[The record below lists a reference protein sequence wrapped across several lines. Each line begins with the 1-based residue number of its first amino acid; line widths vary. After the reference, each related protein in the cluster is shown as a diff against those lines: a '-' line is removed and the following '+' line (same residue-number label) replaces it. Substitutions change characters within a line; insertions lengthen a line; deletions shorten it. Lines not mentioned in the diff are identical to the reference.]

1 MVARGLMMTT
11 PSAEKDIAERPQQ
24 ALQDEM
30 SDVRRLIDELDE
42 ELVTLLAKRQR
53 QIERAARIK
62 PALGLPANVPER
74 VEEVLAHVL
83 GAARREGLSV
93 EVAMTLWRTLI
104 DWSICYE
111 ERLMGARALKGDSQG
126 SAERDGSL

>member
-42 ELVTLLAKRQR
+42 ELVALLAKRQR

-62 PALGLPANVPER
+62 PALGIPANVPER

-93 EVAMTLWRTLI
+93 EVAMTLWRALI
-104 DWSICYE
+104 DWSIQYE
-111 ERLMGARALKGDSQG
+111 ERLMDARALKGVSQG
-126 SAERDGSL
+126 SADGDRSS

>member
-42 ELVTLLAKRQR
+42 ELVALLAKRQQ

-62 PALGLPANVPER
+62 PALGIPANVPER
-74 VEEVLAHVL
+74 VDEVLAHVL

-93 EVAMTLWRTLI
+93 EVAMTLWRALI
-104 DWSICYE
+104 DWSIQHE
-111 ERLMGARALKGDSQG
+111 ERLMGARALKGVSQE

>member
-1 MVARGLMMTT
+1 MTT
-11 PSAEKDIAERPQQ
+11 PSAEKDIAARPQQ

-42 ELVTLLAKRQR
+42 ELVALLAKRQR

-62 PALGLPANVPER
+62 PALGIPANVPER
-74 VEEVLAHVL
+74 VDEVLAHVL

-93 EVAMTLWRTLI
+93 EVAMTLWRALI
-104 DWSICYE
+104 DWSIQYE
-111 ERLMGARALKGDSQG
+111 ERLMDARALKGVSQG
-126 SAERDGSL
+126 SADGDCSS

>member
-1 MVARGLMMTT
+1 MTT

-24 ALQDEM
+24 VLQDEM

-42 ELVTLLAKRQR
+42 ELVALLAKRQR

-62 PALGLPANVPER
+62 PALGIPANVPER
-74 VEEVLAHVL
+74 VDEVLAHVL

-93 EVAMTLWRTLI
+93 EVAMTLWRALI
-104 DWSICYE
+104 DWSIQYE
-111 ERLMGARALKGDSQG
+111 ERLMDARALKGVSQG
-126 SAERDGSL
+126 SADGDRSS